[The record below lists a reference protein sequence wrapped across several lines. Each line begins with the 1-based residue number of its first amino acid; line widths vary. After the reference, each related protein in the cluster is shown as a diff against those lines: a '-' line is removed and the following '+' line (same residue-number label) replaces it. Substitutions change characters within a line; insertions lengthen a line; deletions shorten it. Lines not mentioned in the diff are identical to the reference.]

1 MRDHIVGSAATATGT
16 AGMAYQ
22 FTVDALSLVVLI
34 ANAVVALGGIYLLYV
49 RIRAARHIAED

>member
-1 MRDHIVGSAATATGT
+1 MRDHIVGSAATAIGT

-22 FTVDALSLVVLI
+22 FTVDALSLVVLV

-49 RIRAARHIAED
+49 RIRAARRIDED

>member
-1 MRDHIVGSAATATGT
+1 MRDNIVGSAATAIGT
-16 AGMAYQ
+16 AGMTYQ

-49 RIRAARHIAED
+49 RIRAARRIAED